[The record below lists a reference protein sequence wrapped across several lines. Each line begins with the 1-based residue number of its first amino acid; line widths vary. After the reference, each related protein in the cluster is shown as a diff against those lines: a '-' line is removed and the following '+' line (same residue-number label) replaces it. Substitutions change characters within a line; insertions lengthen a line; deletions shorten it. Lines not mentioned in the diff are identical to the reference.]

1 MKKFY
6 KVSLILLALSIL
18 VFNGCEDK
26 TTDPP
31 AVDNNFTFAK
41 VGNKWTYK
49 VTSESHISDMTQEI
63 IKDMGNHIYKV
74 ETIYQGASFGTVYL
88 FWYVNGEE
96 ISFNSDSTGIS
107 KNFMFDSST
116 EVNKTYMSIV
126 EYSPFLQRGDTVYA
140 KILSLDESVTVPAGT
155 FSCIKIQVWGGTTSS
170 MSESMVYFNRKVGQ
184 IKQTSAQMNL
194 ELKLNNF

>member
-1 MKKFY
+1 MLIFL
-6 KVSLILLALSIL
+6 VSI
-18 VFNGCEDK
+18 GCEEK

-31 AVDNNFTFAK
+31 ANDNNFTFAK
-41 VGNKWTYK
+41 VGNKWTFK
-49 VTSESHISDMTQEI
+49 VTSDSHTSDMTQEI

-96 ISFNSDSTGIS
+96 MSFNTDSSGLH
-107 KNFMFDSST
+107 KNFLFNSSS

-126 EYSPFLQRGDTVYA
+126 EYSPFLQSGDTVYA

-155 FSCIKIQVWGGTTSS
+155 FSCIKIQVWGGVTSS
-170 MSESMVYFNRKVGQ
+170 MPESMVYFNRKVGQ
-184 IKQTSAQMNL
+184 IKQTSESMTL
-194 ELKLNNF
+194 ELKYKNF

>member
-31 AVDNNFTFAK
+31 TVDNNFTFAK

-96 ISFNSDSTGIS
+96 ISFNTDSTGLS
-107 KNFMFDSST
+107 KNFLFNNST
-116 EVNKTYMSIV
+116 EVNKTYMSII
-126 EYSPFLQRGDTVYA
+126 EYSPFMQRGDTVYA

-170 MSESMVYFNRKVGQ
+170 MPESMVYFNRKVGQ

-194 ELKLNNF
+194 ELKLKNF